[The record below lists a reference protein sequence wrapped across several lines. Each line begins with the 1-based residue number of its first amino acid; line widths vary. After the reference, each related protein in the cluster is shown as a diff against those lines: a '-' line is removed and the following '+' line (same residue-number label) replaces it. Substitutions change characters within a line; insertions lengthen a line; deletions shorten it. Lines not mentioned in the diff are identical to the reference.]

1 VARCTVERLMRE
13 LGIAGVRRG
22 KPRRTTI
29 ADERAD
35 RPADLVD
42 RNFSPFKPNQLWVAD
57 FTYVATWAGVV
68 YVAFVIDA
76 FSRRILG
83 WKAAT
88 TMQTQLVLDAL
99 EMAIF
104 TREQEGITD
113 LTGLIHHND
122 AGSQT
127 RLNRWSQHRL
137 VEARLAGHRALRRV
151 SSNRVSFVVAS

>member
-57 FTYVATWAGVV
+57 FTYVATWAGGGVRGV
-68 YVAFVIDA
+68 
-76 FSRRILG
+76 R
-83 WKAAT
+83 
-88 TMQTQLVLDAL
+88 
-99 EMAIF
+99 
-104 TREQEGITD
+104 
-113 LTGLIHHND
+113 H
-122 AGSQT
+122 
-127 RLNRWSQHRL
+127 
-137 VEARLAGHRALRRV
+137 RRV
-151 SSNRVSFVVAS
+151 LPPHPGLKGGHHHADPAGLGRPGDGDLHP